1 MIEATKSRSILA
13 AFMVLVLT
21 AAVAASAQ
29 AGSGGLSAGGSDAG
43 SKSGKTSNRC
53 AEARFGD
60 RKLRIGDCGQDVK
73 TLHWILKSRAEG
85 KRVRTRPMFIRRTA
99 AAVRGVQ
106 AAAGIKRSGV
116 VNASTRKALVKR
128 MGKSVATWYGPGFW
142 GNRTACGQTLKK
154 GTVGVAHKKLPCGT
168 KVTIGYRGRFVRTR
182 VIDRGPYAHGAS
194 WDLTQA
200 AARKIRMTTTSTV
213 RAAVAR

>member
-1 MIEATKSRSILA
+1 MIEATKSRSYLA
-13 AFMVLVLT
+13 VLMALVLT
-21 AAVAASAQ
+21 AVVAATAQ
-29 AGSGGLSAGGSDAG
+29 AGSGGLASGGTDSAG
-43 SKSGKTSNRC
+43 KSGTAGRC
-53 AEARFGD
+53 AEARFGE
-60 RKLRIGDCGQDVK
+60 RKLRLGDCGQDVK

-85 KRVRTRPMFIRRTA
+85 SGVRTRPMFIRRTA
-99 AAVRGVQ
+99 SAVRRFQ
-106 AAAGIKRSGV
+106 QNAGIKRSGV
-116 VNASTRKALVKR
+116 VNASTRKALVTR

-154 GTVGVAHKKLPCGT
+154 KTVGVAHKKLPCGT

-200 AARKIRMTTTSTV
+200 AARKIRMQSTSTV
-213 RAAVAR
+213 RAAVIR